1 MEEGCRWAP
10 SICRAV
16 RTVCA
21 KGCMR
26 KRESLRPNPELNLVN
41 LIDVL
46 FAILI
51 VFMITA
57 PLMSQGVKVE
67 LPKAQA
73 ASLEEKKAIQVTV
86 TKEREILINE
96 NPSDQNSFEKDFR
109 QVWTGDDETAIVINS
124 DQTVP
129 YGFVME
135 LVAAVQRQGGKRLGF
150 LTDPGAPRPAGK
162 PRHH

>member
-1 MEEGCRWAP
+1 
-10 SICRAV
+10 
-16 RTVCA
+16 
-21 KGCMR
+21 MR
-26 KRESLRPNPELNLVN
+26 KRESLKPNPELNLIN

-96 NPSDQNSFEKDFR
+96 SPSDPVGFESDFR
-109 QVWTGDDETAIVINS
+109 KVWTGDDETAIVINS

-150 LTDPGAPRPAGK
+150 LTDPGAPRPAAK
-162 PRHH
+162 TKHR

>member
-1 MEEGCRWAP
+1 
-10 SICRAV
+10 
-16 RTVCA
+16 
-21 KGCMR
+21 MR
-26 KRESLRPNPELNLVN
+26 KRESLKPNPELNLIN

-96 NPSDQNSFEKDFR
+96 TPSDPISFEKDFR
-109 QVWTGDDETAIVINS
+109 QAWTGDEETAIVINS
-124 DQTVP
+124 DQSVP
-129 YGFVME
+129 YGYVME

-150 LTDPGAPRPAGK
+150 LTDPTVARPTGK
-162 PRHH
+162 PKRH

>member
-1 MEEGCRWAP
+1 
-10 SICRAV
+10 
-16 RTVCA
+16 
-21 KGCMR
+21 MR

-86 TKEREILINE
+86 TKEREIPNNGKAPE
-96 NPSDQNSFEKDFR
+96 QGRFQKEFPN
-109 QVWTGDDETAIVINS
+109 VWAGGEETAVIINS

-129 YGFVME
+129 
-135 LVAAVQRQGGKRLGF
+135 
-150 LTDPGAPRPAGK
+150 
-162 PRHH
+162 

>member
-1 MEEGCRWAP
+1 
-10 SICRAV
+10 
-16 RTVCA
+16 
-21 KGCMR
+21 MR
-26 KRESLRPNPELNLVN
+26 RRESMHVNAELNIINLV
-41 LIDVL
+41 DVI
-46 FAILI
+46 FAILV

-73 ASLEEKKAIQVTV
+73 SSLEEKKAVQVTV
-86 TKEREILINE
+86 TKEREILINQMA
-96 NPSDQNSFEKDFR
+96 SDPQGFEKDFR
-109 QVWTGDDETAIVINS
+109 AIWTGDEETAIIINA

-150 LTDPGAPRPAGK
+150 LTDPNSRPVK
-162 PRHH
+162 PN

>member
-1 MEEGCRWAP
+1 
-10 SICRAV
+10 
-16 RTVCA
+16 
-21 KGCMR
+21 MR
-26 KRESLRPNPELNLVN
+26 RRESLRPNPELNLVN

-57 PLMSQGVKVE
+57 PLMSQGVKVD

-96 NPSDQNSFEKDFR
+96 TPSDPSSFEKDFR
-109 QVWTGDDETAIVINS
+109 NAWTGDEETAIIINS
-124 DQTVP
+124 DQTIP
-129 YGFVME
+129 YGYVME
-135 LVAAVQRQGGKRLGF
+135 LVAAIQRQGGKKLGF
-150 LTDPGAPRPAGK
+150 LTDPGAVGARPQSASSK
-162 PRHH
+162 AKHR

>member
-1 MEEGCRWAP
+1 
-10 SICRAV
+10 
-16 RTVCA
+16 
-21 KGCMR
+21 MR
-26 KRESLRPNPELNLVN
+26 RRESLKPNPELNLIN

-96 NPSDQNSFEKDFR
+96 TPSDPASFEKDFR
-109 QVWTGDDETAIVINS
+109 TVWTGDDETAIIINS

-135 LVAAVQRQGGKRLGF
+135 LVASVQRQGGKRLGF
-150 LTDPGAPRPAGK
+150 LTDPGAPQGRAASK
-162 PRHH
+162 PKRH

>member
-1 MEEGCRWAP
+1 
-10 SICRAV
+10 
-16 RTVCA
+16 
-21 KGCMR
+21 MR
-26 KRESLRPNPELNLVN
+26 KRESLKPNPELNLIN
-41 LIDVL
+41 LIVVL

-51 VFMITA
+51 VVMITA

-96 NPSDQNSFEKDFR
+96 SPSDPVSFEKDFR
-109 QVWTGDDETAIVINS
+109 TVWTGDEETAIVINS
-124 DQTVP
+124 DQSVP
-129 YGFVME
+129 YGYVME

-150 LTDPGAPRPAGK
+150 LTDPGAPRPAAK
-162 PRHH
+162 TKRH

>member
-1 MEEGCRWAP
+1 
-10 SICRAV
+10 
-16 RTVCA
+16 
-21 KGCMR
+21 MR

-57 PLMSQGVKVE
+57 PMLSQGVKVE

-73 ASLEEKKAIQVTV
+73 ASFEEKKSIEVTV
-86 TKEREILINE
+86 TKQREILINE
-96 NPSDQNSFEKDFR
+96 TPSGRGGFEADFR
-109 QVWTGDDETAIVINS
+109 KAWDGDQETAIVINS
-124 DQTVP
+124 DESIP

-135 LVAAVQRQGGKRLGF
+135 LVAAIQRQGGKRLGF
-150 LTDPGAPRPAGK
+150 LTDPPLAETN
-162 PRHH
+162 

>member
-1 MEEGCRWAP
+1 
-10 SICRAV
+10 
-16 RTVCA
+16 
-21 KGCMR
+21 MR
-26 KRESLRPNPELNLVN
+26 RRDSLRPNPELNLVN

-73 ASLEEKKAIQVTV
+73 ASLEEKKAVQITV
-86 TKEREILINE
+86 TREREILINE
-96 NPSDQNSFEKDFR
+96 TPSDSRSFEKDFR
-109 QVWTGDDETAIVINS
+109 QVWTGDEETAVIINS
-124 DQTVP
+124 DQSVP

-150 LTDPGAPRPAGK
+150 LTDPTTMAKKSR
-162 PRHH
+162 

>member
-1 MEEGCRWAP
+1 
-10 SICRAV
+10 
-16 RTVCA
+16 
-21 KGCMR
+21 MR
-26 KRESLRPNPELNLVN
+26 KRESLKPNPELNLIN

-96 NPSDQNSFEKDFR
+96 TPSDPVSFEKDFR
-109 QVWTGDDETAIVINS
+109 QVWTGDEETAIVINS
-124 DQTVP
+124 DQSVP
-129 YGFVME
+129 YGYVME

-150 LTDPGAPRPAGK
+150 LTDPGAPRPSGK
-162 PRHH
+162 PKRR

>member
-1 MEEGCRWAP
+1 
-10 SICRAV
+10 
-16 RTVCA
+16 
-21 KGCMR
+21 MR
-26 KRESLRPNPELNLVN
+26 RRESLRPNPELNLVN

-73 ASLEEKKAIQVTV
+73 ASLEEKKAVQVTV

-96 NPSDQNSFEKDFR
+96 MPSDQSSFEKDFR
-109 QVWTGDDETAIVINS
+109 NAWTGDDETAIIINS

-150 LTDPGAPRPAGK
+150 LTDPGAPQSGAGGARPASSPK
-162 PRHH
+162 ARHR

>member
-1 MEEGCRWAP
+1 
-10 SICRAV
+10 
-16 RTVCA
+16 
-21 KGCMR
+21 MR
-26 KRESLRPNPELNLVN
+26 KRESLKPNPELNLIN

-96 NPSDQNSFEKDFR
+96 TPSDPVSFEKDFR
-109 QVWTGDDETAIVINS
+109 QVWTGDEETAIVINS
-124 DQTVP
+124 DQSVP
-129 YGFVME
+129 YGYVME

-162 PRHH
+162 SKRH

>member
-1 MEEGCRWAP
+1 
-10 SICRAV
+10 
-16 RTVCA
+16 
-21 KGCMR
+21 MR
-26 KRESLRPNPELNLVN
+26 KRESLKPNPELNLIN

-96 NPSDQNSFEKDFR
+96 TPSDPVSFEKDFR
-109 QVWTGDDETAIVINS
+109 QVWTGDEETAIVINS
-124 DQTVP
+124 DQSVP
-129 YGFVME
+129 YGYVME

-162 PRHH
+162 PKRH

>member
-1 MEEGCRWAP
+1 
-10 SICRAV
+10 
-16 RTVCA
+16 
-21 KGCMR
+21 MR
-26 KRESLRPNPELNLVN
+26 RRESLRPNPELNLVN

-96 NPSDQNSFEKDFR
+96 TASDPIGFEKDFR
-109 QVWTGDDETAIVINS
+109 NVWTGDDETAIIINS

-150 LTDPGAPRPAGK
+150 LTDPGGVVRAEPANPK
-162 PRHH
+162 ARHR

>member
-1 MEEGCRWAP
+1 
-10 SICRAV
+10 
-16 RTVCA
+16 
-21 KGCMR
+21 MR

-73 ASLEEKKAIQVTV
+73 ASLEEKKSIQVTV

-96 NPSDQNSFEKDFR
+96 TASDPAGFEKDFR
-109 QVWTGDDETAIVINS
+109 KIWTGDDEMAIIINS

-135 LVAAVQRQGGKRLGF
+135 LVAAIQRQGGKRLGF
-150 LTDPGAPRPAGK
+150 LTDPTAPAGK
-162 PRHH
+162 PR

>member
-1 MEEGCRWAP
+1 
-10 SICRAV
+10 
-16 RTVCA
+16 
-21 KGCMR
+21 MR
-26 KRESLRPNPELNLVN
+26 KRESLKPNPELNLIN

-96 NPSDQNSFEKDFR
+96 TPSDPASFEKDFR
-109 QVWTGDDETAIVINS
+109 QVWTGDEETAIVINS
-124 DQTVP
+124 DQSVP
-129 YGFVME
+129 YGYVME

-150 LTDPGAPRPAGK
+150 LTDPTTARPTGK
-162 PRHH
+162 PKRH

>member
-1 MEEGCRWAP
+1 
-10 SICRAV
+10 
-16 RTVCA
+16 
-21 KGCMR
+21 MR
-26 KRESLRPNPELNLVN
+26 RRESLRPNPELNLVN

-73 ASLEEKKAIQVTV
+73 ASLEEKKAVQVTV

-96 NPSDQNSFEKDFR
+96 TASDQASFEKDFR
-109 QVWTGDDETAIVINS
+109 NVWTGDEETAIIINS

-150 LTDPGAPRPAGK
+150 LTDPGAPQGGERGARPESASSK
-162 PRHH
+162 TRHR

>member
-1 MEEGCRWAP
+1 
-10 SICRAV
+10 
-16 RTVCA
+16 
-21 KGCMR
+21 MR
-26 KRESLRPNPELNLVN
+26 KRESLKPNPELNLIN

-73 ASLEEKKAIQVTV
+73 SSLDEKKSIQITV
-86 TKEREILINE
+86 TKQREILINE
-96 NPSDQNSFEKDFR
+96 SPSDEQSFEKDFR
-109 QVWTGDDETAIVINS
+109 NVWTGDEEMAVIINS

-129 YGFVME
+129 YGFVMQ

-150 LTDPGAPRPAGK
+150 LTDPSAVNTTSSTSLKARK
-162 PRHH
+162 H